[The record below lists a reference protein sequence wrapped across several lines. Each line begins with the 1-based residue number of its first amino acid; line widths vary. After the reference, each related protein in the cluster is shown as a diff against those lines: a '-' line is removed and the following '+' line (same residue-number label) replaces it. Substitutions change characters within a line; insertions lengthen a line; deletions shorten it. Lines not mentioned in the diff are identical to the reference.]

1 MTTRWSYISHV
12 HTITIARLKAT
23 LSAELRRVR
32 SGESVTVLDRT
43 TPVALLTPIP
53 EAVHI
58 VQASRAPYSYRQLE
72 SLTSRDPLEYLDDE
86 RGESW

>member
-1 MTTRWSYISHV
+1 MHS
-12 HTITIARLKAT
+12 ITIAKLKAT

-32 SGESVTVLDRT
+32 AGESITVLDRT
-43 TPVALLTPIP
+43 TPVAVLSPIP
-53 EAVHI
+53 DAVR
-58 VQASRAPYSYRQLE
+58 VAQAVREPYRYRQLT

>member
-1 MTTRWSYISHV
+1 MHE
-12 HTITIARLKAT
+12 ITIARLKAT

-43 TPVALLTPIP
+43 TPVAVLSPIPGAVRVMQPAAAPYLYRPLTP
-53 EAVHI
+53 
-58 VQASRAPYSYRQLE
+58 
-72 SLTSRDPLEYLDDE
+72 LTTRDPMEYLNDE